1 MKRWIRRTGL
11 AACRAAA
18 AAAAFAFAASCGGGG
33 GGSPTSSSYPAI
45 KGVYGSYTS
54 LASGVSRQKW
64 TAPDGTVTNVECI
77 AVTSIPVQNGASF
90 SGSVDRVVPCGSQAT
105 IVGTIAQDSTFEF
118 TLTQARWGSCTAVG
132 NGQYKGVVNLGSLLA
147 TGRVTVACD
156 DGRTMTIDEQITGN
170 LPVPPSTN

>member
-1 MKRWIRRTGL
+1 MRTGIARRRAVAV
-11 AACRAAA
+11 AALTCL
-18 AAAAFAFAASCGGGG
+18 ASCGGGG
-33 GGSPTSSSYPAI
+33 GSPTASSSPYPAI
-45 KGVYGSYTS
+45 KGVYGSYTQ
-54 LASGVSRQKW
+54 LNGGYSRQKW

-77 AVTSIPVQNGASF
+77 AVTSIPLQNGTSF

-118 TLTQARWGSCTAVG
+118 TLTQARWGGCTAVG

-147 TGRVTVACD
+147 TGKVTVACD
-156 DGRTMTIDEQITGN
+156 DGRTMTIEEQITGN